1 MYHMDK
7 KIILK
12 ITVLVTFLGMIGV
25 NAMANLLPINN
36 MTTGA
41 ISEMYQNLFAPAG
54 ITFSIWGLI
63 YLLLGAYTLYQ
74 FGLFGKGKISEKTIE
89 KISFYFILTSIANM
103 LWIFAWHYN
112 FILLSV
118 GLIVTMLYYLIKIA
132 DITNKQEFNIIE
144 RVCVCA
150 PFTIYFG
157 WITVATIANIT
168 VFLVSINWDGFGISP
183 VIWTIFILLVGT
195 IIGILRMFKDV
206 NPAYGLVFVWAYL
219 GIWIKHTSPTGFN
232 NMFPEIIY
240 TVISLIVLL
249 LIGIGFVGYK
259 KLKILSP

>member
-1 MYHMDK
+1 MDK

-25 NAMANLLPINN
+25 NAMANLLPING

-41 ISEMYQNLFAPAG
+41 ISDMYQNLFAPAG

-74 FGLFGKGKISEKTIE
+74 FGLFGKGKIKDRKIE

-103 LWIFAWHYN
+103 LWILAWHYN

-118 GLIVTMLYYLIKIA
+118 GLIITILYYLIKIA
-132 DITNKQEFNIIE
+132 DIINKEEFNIVE
-144 RVCVCA
+144 RITVCA
-150 PFTIYFG
+150 PFSIYFG

-168 VFLVSINWDGFGISP
+168 VFLVSLNWDGFGISP
-183 VIWTIFILLVGT
+183 VIWTMFILLVGT

-206 NPAYGLVFVWAYL
+206 NPVYGLVFVWAYL
-219 GIWIKHTSPTGFN
+219 GIWIKHTSPTGFD
-232 NMFPEIIY
+232 NMFSEIIY
-240 TVISLIVLL
+240 TVITLIVLL
-249 LIGIGFVGYK
+249 SVGIGFVGYK
-259 KLKILSP
+259 KLKTFSP

>member
-206 NPAYGLVFVWAYL
+206 NPLYGLVFVWAYL
-219 GIWIKHTSPTGFN
+219 GI
-232 NMFPEIIY
+232 
-240 TVISLIVLL
+240 
-249 LIGIGFVGYK
+249 
-259 KLKILSP
+259 

>member
-1 MYHMDK
+1 MEK
-7 KIILK
+7 RKIIQ
-12 ITVLVTFLGMIGV
+12 IMVLITFLGMITV
-25 NAMANLLPINN
+25 NALANILPING
-36 MTTGA
+36 MTTGD
-41 ISEMYQNLFAPAG
+41 ISNMYQNLFAPTG

-74 FGLFGKGKISEKTIE
+74 FGLFGKGKINEKTIK

-103 LWIFAWHYN
+103 LWILAWHYN
-112 FILLSV
+112 FILLSLV
-118 GLIVTMLYYLIKIA
+118 LIVTIFYYLIKIA
-132 DITNKQEFNIIE
+132 DIINKQEFNIIE

-157 WITVATIANIT
+157 WITVATIANVT
-168 VFLVSINWDGFGISP
+168 VFLVSINWDGLGISP
-183 VIWTIFILLVGT
+183 VIWTMFILLVGT

-206 NPAYGLVFVWAYL
+206 NPLYGLIFVWAYL
-219 GIWIKHTSPTGFN
+219 GIWIKHTSPTGFD

-249 LIGIGFVGYK
+249 LVGIGFVGYK
-259 KLKILSP
+259 KLKTFSP

>member
-1 MYHMDK
+1 MEK
-7 KIILK
+7 TKIIQIMVLITFIGM
-12 ITVLVTFLGMIGV
+12 ITV
-25 NAMANLLPINN
+25 NALANILPING
-36 MTTGA
+36 MTTGD
-41 ISEMYQNLFAPAG
+41 ISNMYQNLFAPAG
-54 ITFSIWGLI
+54 ITFAIWGII
-63 YLLLGAYTLYQ
+63 YFMLGLYTLYQ
-74 FGLFGKGKISEKTIE
+74 LGLFGKGKINEKTLE

-112 FILLSV
+112 FILLSLV
-118 GLIVTMLYYLIKIA
+118 LIVTILYYLIKIA
-132 DITNKQEFNIIE
+132 DIVNNKDITIKE
-144 RVCVCA
+144 RIFVCT
-150 PFTIYFG
+150 PFSVYFG
-157 WITVATIANIT
+157 WITVATIANVA

-183 VIWTIFILLVGT
+183 IIWTMFILLVGT